1 MKVSNILAT
10 KGTQVVTVRPEQ
22 TLKEVVRLLT
32 QHNIGAVAVM
42 DAADKLVGII
52 SERDIVREAARSDDV
67 LSRPVSVVMTSRV
80 ITGSPHDDV
89 KAVVMTMTEKRFR
102 HLPILDHGKLA
113 GIVTIG
119 DAVKATLNRYEG
131 EIDTLQAQIG
141 EG

>member
-67 LSRPVSVVMTSRV
+67 LSRPVSAVMTSRV